1 MSTELELN
9 PIMVE
14 EPEVEV
20 VQWQASETKSE
31 KSDDLECQFE
41 NVYGLSYLRN
51 DENIIRKTVQDGV

>member
-20 VQWQASETKSE
+20 IQWQASETKSE
-31 KSDDLECQFE
+31 KSDDLESQFE